1 MPASARTA
9 HVSLDR
15 GCPACGHRRCP
26 DPAECLNV
34 LTSSLWGD
42 CNICAG
48 SGFAGDY
55 SPLDVFCPVC
65 TGSGLIEYVPGEV
78 TPDEITEDA
87 KDRYAAVV
95 ARLVALLPQHQP
107 SLAVAS

>member
-1 MPASARTA
+1 M
-9 HVSLDR
+9 
-15 GCPACGHRRCP
+15 
-26 DPAECLNV
+26 
-34 LTSSLWGD
+34 
-42 CNICAG
+42 
-48 SGFAGDY
+48 
-55 SPLDVFCPVC
+55 DVFCPVC